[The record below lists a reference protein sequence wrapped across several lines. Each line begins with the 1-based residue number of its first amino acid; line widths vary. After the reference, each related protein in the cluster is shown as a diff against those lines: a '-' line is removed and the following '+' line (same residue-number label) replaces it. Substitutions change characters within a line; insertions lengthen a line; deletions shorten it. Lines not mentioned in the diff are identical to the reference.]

1 MTGRR
6 QKGGNFII
14 VLPFVLFCI
23 VFFCLLKLGSGQN
36 FTMPDSGEG
45 SLSEANTGAVSQ
57 EILEE
62 VPYESEGIEE
72 TDTENEENDL
82 WILFDNLKFG
92 RKEAQPRISYYAVI
106 LIAYIILLG
115 PVSYFIL
122 KRADKMEYMWIYIPV
137 LAVIFSGWI
146 IITNKHTKIT
156 KPVVD
161 SLTVLSPQQEDV
173 VYVASTS
180 PGKKSYELLFG
191 PEVKEVTPLYMG
203 GEYILHGGSL
213 WKKAR
218 PYTILENE
226 GQISLSL
233 NPQSSFTRDYF
244 RLDLEKKEKDSLEI
258 SVDVSGELPEG
269 RIANG
274 TEYDFS
280 YAMVYYQE
288 QFSIYQNVESRET
301 LELEKTKW
309 RSIYNPE
316 NKKDQNKMKKED
328 NVKQLLN
335 FAYEKYLMEAP
346 DDRFYVIGVLSEFT
360 GVMDDSNKNLVSKG
374 IYFQWVDLGKNSLLE
389 EKVESK
395 KVIQQDENVD
405 QNENIE
411 QDENMQ

>member
-23 VFFCLLKLGSGQN
+23 VFLCLLKLGSGQN
-36 FTMPDSGEG
+36 STMPDSGEG

-62 VPYESEGIEE
+62 VPYESEQMEE
-72 TDTENEENDL
+72 TDSENEQNDL

-92 RKEAQPRISYYAVI
+92 RKEAQPRIAYYAII
-106 LIAYIILLG
+106 LILYIVLLG

-122 KRADKMEYMWIYIPV
+122 KRADKMEYMWLYVPA

-146 IITNKHTKIT
+146 IITNHHTKVT

-173 VYVASTS
+173 VYVGSTS
-180 PGKKSYELLFG
+180 PGKKSYELLFKS
-191 PEVKEVTPLYMG
+191 EVKEVTPLYMG
-203 GEYILHGGSL
+203 GEYVLLGDSL

-218 PYTILENE
+218 PYTILEKEN
-226 GQISLSL
+226 QISLSL
-233 NPQSSFTRDYF
+233 NPQSAFTRDYF
-244 RLDLEKKEKDSLEI
+244 RLDLEKKETDSLEI
-258 SVDVSGELPEG
+258 SVDVSGELPVG
-269 RIANG
+269 GIANA

-280 YAMVYYQE
+280 YVMVYYQE
-288 QFSIYQNVESRET
+288 QYSIYQSVGSSEALN
-301 LELEKTKW
+301 LKKTKW

-316 NKKDQNKMKKED
+316 TKKERSKTKKED
-328 NVKQLLN
+328 YVKQLLN

-346 DDRFYVIGVLSEFT
+346 DDRFHVIGVLTECA
-360 GVMDDSNKNLVSKG
+360 GVMDDDNKNLISQG
-374 IYFQWVDLGKNSLLE
+374 IYYQWADLGQDSLLE
-389 EKVESK
+389 EKVESGK
-395 KVIQQDENVD
+395 ETQQTEIQASHSAKYE
-405 QNENIE
+405 
-411 QDENMQ
+411 